1 MLIIYT
7 CIEAINNC
15 FIQVLTNSN
24 NYFMENTTHFGKKD
38 TIVQMQWISLTYE
51 FFLDYNIDEELRNH
65 TKKLSLIDS
74 SELSP
79 L

>member
-1 MLIIYT
+1 
-7 CIEAINNC
+7 
-15 FIQVLTNSN
+15 
-24 NYFMENTTHFGKKD
+24 MENTIHFGKKN

-51 FFLDYNIDEELRNH
+51 FSLDYNTYEELRNH

-74 SELSP
+74 SELST

>member
-1 MLIIYT
+1 
-7 CIEAINNC
+7 
-15 FIQVLTNSN
+15 
-24 NYFMENTTHFGKKD
+24 MENTTHFGKKD
-38 TIVQMQWISLTYE
+38 TIQMQWISLTYE

-65 TKKLSLIDS
+65 TKKLSLIES